1 MLRVTCTGASG
12 SVAEARAELF
22 FSLSLPLAFKEKG
35 CWGPVVSE
43 LIKRGGVVGTWVAAR
58 HRVEEREKPSEVV
71 AKAVEARCLWARR
84 VICNAL
90 ARNHTCDFKQTM

>member
-1 MLRVTCTGASG
+1 M
-12 SVAEARAELF
+12 
-22 FSLSLPLAFKEKG
+22 
-35 CWGPVVSE
+35 
-43 LIKRGGVVGTWVAAR
+43 AAR

-84 VICNAL
+84 VFCNAL